1 MNGRVLWILAVWL
14 AAAVLAASS
23 SFAEGLK
30 VAVIDVN
37 KVMNESEVGKGA
49 RKKME
54 DRYEELKKKIDARS
68 EEARKMKEEL
78 DKQKILLG
86 KEKLKEREDT
96 LNAKVAELRQLTQ
109 EAEKEMQNRQGELT
123 REVLKIVERQWE
135 KVGEQEKIE
144 LLLERGGPF
153 QLLAGHP
160 LQGARTGEQG
170 EARWEMSSA
179 SPTSRTG
186 SGRGWSETGRGAAP
200 GSPPPRGGGPGAGG
214 FAP

>member
-1 MNGRVLWILAVWL
+1 MKKGFPWIVAVVL
-14 AAAVLAASS
+14 AAAAMAASS
-23 SFAEGLK
+23 AFGEGLK

-37 KVMNESEVGKGA
+37 KVLNEAEAGKA
-49 RKKME
+49 AKKKME
-54 DRYEELKKKIDARS
+54 NRDEELKKKIDARS

-135 KVGEQEKIE
+135 KVVEQEKID
-144 LLLERGGPF
+144 LLLERGSGVV
-153 QLLAGHP
+153 HSN
-160 LQGARTGEQG
+160 
-170 EARWEMSSA
+170 SSLDI
-179 SPTSRTG
+179 
-186 SGRGWSETGRGAAP
+186 
-200 GSPPPRGGGPGAGG
+200 
-214 FAP
+214 